1 MCLFVQGSRKIAEMQ
16 TCHIILLLFIIINT
30 HIFKRTHVI
39 SVFLGGYRSQ
49 WNWYAPLNYLQSS
62 QCKHTYTD
70 ANKLITVTINKLP
83 LLRHSTVPHLNAH
96 WRDPDSSSLFQWI
109 KQVPIYCK
117 IGTVIS
123 VNYFYFTQM
132 LTENNLN
139 SNKPNIWT
147 SSDIF

>member
-83 LLRHSTVPHLNAH
+83 LLRHSTVRYPYAH
-96 WRDPDSSSLFQWI
+96 DRDPDFPSLSQWI
-109 KQVPIYCK
+109 KRAPKYAK
-117 IGTVIS
+117 TVS
-123 VNYFYFTQM
+123 VITLTYFILF
-132 LTENNLN
+132 
-139 SNKPNIWT
+139 
-147 SSDIF
+147 